1 MTSQNILI
9 TGISGLVGSALRQ
22 CLSEHGYTVYGLDR
36 YDHTAPF
43 YYNQTRGIMTFS
55 ENIPLEAVINL
66 AGASLASGRWNA
78 QRKKQIYDSRILTT
92 QHLCERLAALPTP
105 PAVLLSASA
114 MGYYGQTGAQI
125 VDEDSPVG
133 TDFLASIAHDWEA
146 ATGSAQQAGI
156 RTVFLRFG
164 LVLSMNGGVLPN
176 FILPGR
182 LAAVGRIGDGQQ
194 YLSWI
199 SLPDALQTIM
209 LLLSDKTFSGPINLV
224 SNHELTNREFTSQIS
239 KALGRPRVPPLP
251 AAAVKLLF
259 GEMGEATLL
268 SSSRVHSKRFSE
280 LGFAPTHEELPSALQ
295 VLL

>member
-9 TGISGLVGSALRQ
+9 TGLSGLIGSALRTS
-22 CLSEHGYTVYGLDR
+22 LTDHGYTVYGLDR

-43 YYNQTRGIMTFS
+43 YYNQARDTMALS

-66 AGASLASGRWNA
+66 AGASLANGRWNA
-78 QRKKQIYDSRILTT
+78 QRKKLIYDSRIVTT
-92 QHLCERLAALPTP
+92 QLLCEQLAALPSP
-105 PAVLLSASA
+105 PATLLSASA
-114 MGYYGQTGAQI
+114 MGYYGQTGDHI

-133 TDFLASIAHDWEA
+133 SDFLATIAHDWEA
-146 ATGSAQQAGI
+146 ATSPAQQAGI

-164 LVLSMNGGVLPN
+164 LVLSMSGGVLPN

-182 LAAVGRIGDGQQ
+182 LAAVGRIGDGEQ

-199 SLPDALQTIM
+199 SLPDALQTII
-209 LLLSDKTFSGPINLV
+209 LALGDKSFSGAINLV
-224 SNHELTNREFTSQIS
+224 SNHELTNREFTRQIG

-268 SSSRVHSKRFSE
+268 SSSRVHSKRFAE
-280 LGFAPTHEELPSALQ
+280 IGFAPNHEELPDALQ